1 MAPEPLAVTLE
12 REHHQIDEAI
22 AAYIASP
29 AHGRNPEPLV
39 RAVNALRRHIFSEEE
54 LIFPKLR
61 HAGTIAAMSVMLRE
75 HAQIWASLD
84 TIDRE
89 LQTGVDDRLVAK
101 HCHDLAVRL
110 QHHNLKEERTIY
122 AQADQALA
130 GEEGTKLAALLEASE
145 LPAGWVC
152 VKARPV
158 TAPRAEPST

>member
-1 MAPEPLAVTLE
+1 MAAELLAVTLE

-39 RAVNALRRHIFSEEE
+39 RAVSALRRHIFLEEE
-54 LIFPKLR
+54 LVFPKLR
-61 HAGTIAAMSVMLRE
+61 HAGTTAAMSVMLRE
-75 HAQIWASLD
+75 HAQIWAGLD
-84 TIDRE
+84 AIDRE
-89 LQTGVDDRLVAK
+89 LQAGVDDRMVAK
-101 HCHDLAVRL
+101 HCHELAVRL

-130 GEEGTKLAALLEASE
+130 DEEAAKLAALLEACE

-152 VKARPV
+152 IKARPA
-158 TAPRAEPST
+158 TAPRAEPSA

>member
-1 MAPEPLAVTLE
+1 MAAELLAVTLE

-39 RAVNALRRHIFSEEE
+39 RAVNALRRHIFLEEE
-54 LIFPKLR
+54 FIFPKLR

-84 TIDRE
+84 TLDRE
-89 LQTGVDDRLVAK
+89 LQAGVDDRMVAK
-101 HCHDLAVRL
+101 HCHELAVRL

-122 AQADQALA
+122 EQVDQALG
-130 GEEGTKLAALLEASE
+130 GEEAAKLTALLAASE
-145 LPAGWVC
+145 LPTGWVC
-152 VKARPV
+152 LKARPA
-158 TAPRAEPST
+158 TAG